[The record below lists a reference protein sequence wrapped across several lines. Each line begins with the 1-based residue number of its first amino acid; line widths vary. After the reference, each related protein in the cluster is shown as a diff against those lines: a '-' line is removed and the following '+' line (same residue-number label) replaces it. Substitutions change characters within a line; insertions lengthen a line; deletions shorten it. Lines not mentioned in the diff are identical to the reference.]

1 MKFSLAFAD
10 QSIIVKCT
18 LWIWNENKELGA
30 TQNWGLVN
38 MSERFT
44 LKKGTCLALKLTQW
58 NLWYKCSAAVPFRHD
73 CNIGI
78 HLAQIK
84 CLFL

>member
-10 QSIIVKCT
+10 QSIIVKCS

-30 TQNWGLVN
+30 TENWRLVN

-58 NLWYKCSAAVPFRHD
+58 NYGTSVLQQCLSDLIA
-73 CNIGI
+73 I
-78 HLAQIK
+78 LAYIWPR
-84 CLFL
+84 